1 MSYGHLFSFLCVLT
15 TIQDKPTKT
24 PINYSDYLELV
35 DWSGRAIRDD
45 KAGAIADNLSPI
57 LARLG
62 IEQQG
67 WLEYDQ
73 PPRATIFPGG
83 RRDGQAETVCPSAGT
98 VLGVGC
104 WVKGQSMGKCVY
116 KQTLLT

>member
-1 MSYGHLFSFLCVLT
+1 MSYGHLFSSLCILT

-57 LARLG
+57 LARLR
-62 IEQQG
+62 IEQPL
-67 WLEYDQ
+67 W
-73 PPRATIFPGG
+73 PTILPGC
-83 RRDGQAETVCPSAGT
+83 RRDGQTKTVCSSAGT
-98 VLGVGC
+98 VLDERTVC
-104 WVKGQSMGKCVY
+104 GQVR
-116 KQTLLT
+116 L